1 MVCFVGQRCYL
12 AGHYG
17 FCDWA
22 HDSGAQFTFDD
33 FGTVQF
39 NSNGYGENANVKAQL
54 DKEYGRYFCSTAVCG
69 GFKNWMSGIGT
80 VTVIPKACRVTV
92 TLTDCVT
99 KTAMADVKCCIGLMC
114 QYTNASGE
122 AYLGQFAFGT
132 YGLVIAKSG
141 YENLVEDIMLST
153 ADLKLARCLIPTGE
167 PEPGVGCNAWATW
180 LRPFCV
186 YVTGLIAAE
195 ITTLTNR
202 YIVPLTDFANK
213 TWAEVQDLYVVT
225 TKLVDDA
232 AKEAAAWRE
241 SLSGVKVEV
250 RSWISESLTGL
261 KKDIETTLIDPILAK
276 LTALWQN
283 IGELWDAA
291 ELIVLKA
298 EEEAKAWRTEVAGI
312 WDKLDAWLTERIVAI
327 LLKGLDIEVQKETKK

>member
-99 KTAMADVKCCIGLMC
+99 KTAMADVKCCLGLMC
-114 QYTNASGE
+114 QFTDMKGE
-122 AYLGQFAFGT
+122 VYLGQFVFGT
-132 YGLVIAKSG
+132 YGLVVAASG
-141 YENLVEDIMLST
+141 YENLVEDVMLST
-153 ADLKLARCLIPTGE
+153 AELRLTRCLSPTGA
-167 PEPGVGCNAWATW
+167 PVPGEGCNAWPSF

-186 YVTGLIAAE
+186 YVTGLISAE
-195 ITTLTNR
+195 ITAFQNK
-202 YIVPLTDFANK
+202 YIVPLTSFANDV
-213 TWAEVQDLYVVT
+213 WQIVQDLYGVT
-225 TKLVDDA
+225 ADLVDNA
-232 AKEAAAWRE
+232 AKEAQAWRADLAGLAKDVPGWIQ
-241 SLSGVKVEV
+241 SKVDGLRTEIKENISTPLWAHVTDLWSTLGKVWVEITAVYDRIDAEV
-250 RSWISESLTGL
+250 DER
-261 KKDIETTLIDPILAK
+261 KKD
-276 LTALWQN
+276 
-283 IGELWDAA
+283 
-291 ELIVLKA
+291 
-298 EEEAKAWRTEVAGI
+298 VAGI
-312 WDKLDAWLTERIVAI
+312 WDKLDAWLTERIVGI
-327 LLKGLDIEVQKETKK
+327 LIAGLDKEVAKEAKK